1 MSEFKRL
8 HPAAIIINALKVLK
22 ETLIPIVILILLP
35 DNGRG
40 GWDYYDLIFAGVY
53 FIVSIVSGAITWFK
67 YTYQITSEEIRIHQ
81 GVFVKKKRYIRI
93 ERIQSID
100 ITEGIIQRLF
110 SLVQVNIETAGSS
123 SGKAEGV
130 LTAIKKEDAEIFQ
143 TLLKDAK
150 KNRSDLTLEG
160 ISNLSDDT
168 AERTLFKMP
177 FSQLFLM
184 AATSG
189 GVGIVFSGALVL
201 FSQFTEVIRFNR
213 FFNEVEKLITAG
225 IYMFIIVIFLALL
238 LAYIISTI
246 LVVLK
251 YTNFT
256 VKKSEDELIITRGLL
271 EKRRLTIPIAKIQA
285 VRVVENIIRQ
295 PFGLA
300 TVYVET
306 ASGSIEN
313 NENSKVMLFPIIKKQ
328 KIKQSIE
335 PFEMDYMFD
344 VPIKHVPQH
353 ALKRYVLRQW
363 IWIIPV
369 ILIVVYFFRPY
380 GYMALLLFPIFT
392 FYAYL
397 SFRTAGWNIFER
409 QLTLTFQ
416 EFFSKNTYIV
426 RKDKVQSMTSR
437 QSIFQKKVKL
447 ESITANSMTGL
458 GPSSGDVVDID
469 EKDVAIIKKWFK
481 HAVNYSD

>member
-8 HPAAIIINALKVLK
+8 HPVAIIINALKVLK
-22 ETLIPIVILILLP
+22 ETLIPILILILLP
-35 DNGRG
+35 GNGG
-40 GWDYYDLIFAGVY
+40 DGWGYNDLIFAGFY
-53 FIVSIVSGAITWFK
+53 FVVSIISGAITWFK
-67 YTYQITSEEIRIHQ
+67 FTYQITPEEIRIHQ
-81 GVFVKKKRYIRI
+81 GFFVKKKRYIRI

-130 LTAIKKEDAEIFQ
+130 LTAIKKEDADVFQ

-150 KNRSDLTLEG
+150 QLQSFDNTSEG
-160 ISNLSDDT
+160 LLN
-168 AERTLFKMP
+168 EEKTLFQMP

-184 AATSG
+184 GATSG
-189 GVGIVFSGALVL
+189 GIGIVFSGALVL
-201 FSQFTEVIRFNR
+201 FSQFTEVIRFDR
-213 FFNEVEKLITAG
+213 FFNEVEKLITVG
-225 IYMFIIVIFLALL
+225 IYMFILVVFLALL

-246 LVVLK
+246 LVFLK
-251 YTNFT
+251 YANFT

-295 PFGLA
+295 PFGFA

-306 ASGSIEN
+306 ASGSIGN

-328 KIKQSIE
+328 KIKQLIE
-335 PFEMDYMFD
+335 PFKMDYVFD
-344 VPIKHVPQH
+344 VPITHVPQR
-353 ALKRYVLRQW
+353 ALKRYVFRQW
-363 IWIIPV
+363 IWLIPAIVII
-369 ILIVVYFFRPY
+369 VYFFRPY
-380 GYMALLLFPIFT
+380 GYLALLLFPIFT

-397 SFRTAGWNIFER
+397 SFRTAGWNISGR

-426 RKDKVQSMTSR
+426 QKNKVQSMTTR
-437 QSIFQKKVKL
+437 QSIFQKKVQL
-447 ESITANSMTGL
+447 GTITANSLTGL
-458 GPSSGDVVDID
+458 GASSGDVIDVD
-469 EKDVAIIKKWFK
+469 EKDVTIMKNWYK
-481 HAVNYSD
+481 HGVKYSNQ